1 MPQHDPIPS
10 PDLSRRRV
18 VGVVGGAAALG
29 GAGMLAA
36 GCSTVTPTTRSNSD
50 AAAGVAGTELG
61 AATDVPVGS
70 AAIFDEQGVVVTQA
84 TAGEFAAFSAV
95 CPHQG
100 CNVASVEGGSIICPC
115 HNSVFALDGTVTTGP
130 AQTGLAP
137 RAVTVEGGRI
147 TLA

>member
-10 PDLSRRRV
+10 PDLSRRTF

-29 GAGMLAA
+29 GAGMLA
-36 GCSTVTPTTRSNSD
+36 GCSTATPTTRSNSD

-70 AAIFDEQGVVVTQA
+70 AAIFGEQGVVVTQP

-100 CNVASVEGGSIICPC
+100 CNVASVQGGNIICPC
-115 HNSVFALDGTVTTGP
+115 HNSVFALDGTVTAGP